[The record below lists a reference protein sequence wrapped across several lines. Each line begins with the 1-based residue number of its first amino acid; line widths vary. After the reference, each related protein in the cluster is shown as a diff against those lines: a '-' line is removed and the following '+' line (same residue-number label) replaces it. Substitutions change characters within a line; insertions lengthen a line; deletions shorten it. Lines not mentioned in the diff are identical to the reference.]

1 MISFIYKRETKK
13 VNDQTATP
21 VPEEKEPLHGTAIK
35 SIKERAELSE
45 LDQLIA
51 ETLSESR
58 GTAVGKEPPKDE
70 AHLAGTRLSKE
81 FVKEAPKPAET
92 PVIPVPK
99 QIEPLVAKDRPADRQ
114 EEQKK
119 APAAPQDEYDK
130 TFKTYKSGDVV
141 KGIVV
146 NVGQTG
152 ALIDIQYQSDGF
164 ISPEEL
170 GEHSLKVGDT
180 VEVYI
185 IALSNK
191 EGYVELSLKRALIE
205 TQWRSLYDSFKNKT
219 ALDAKIT
226 SAVAGGLVADL
237 SGIRG
242 FIPASQVSRH
252 QGQQLQEFVGQTMPV
267 KVLEIDRRQ
276 NKVIL
281 SHRQG
286 SFEKQRAERE
296 KFFDQIEVGQVLRG
310 RVSSIKKFGAF
321 VNVNGIEGLIHLN
334 DLSWKRVG
342 DASKVL
348 AVGQETDV
356 FVIGIDK
363 NSKKISFGL
372 KQLQPDPWEKV
383 PEKYKPGQTVEV
395 KVLRL
400 AKFGA
405 FVELE
410 EGIEGLIHNT
420 ELSAKGV
427 QNPSEAVKPGDVV
440 KAKILRIEESEQKI
454 GLSIKEIELDE
465 QKKEAQNL
473 PQQQKITIGDTVGD
487 SIKEQLSNQN
497 ELSQPS

>member
-1 MISFIYKRETKK
+1 
-13 VNDQTATP
+13 VNEEQTTP
-21 VPEEKEPLHGTAIK
+21 APVEKEGLHGTVIK

-58 GTAVGKEPPKDE
+58 GSAPDKEARKE
-70 AHLAGTRLSKE
+70 ESHLAGTRISKE
-81 FVKEAPKPAET
+81 FVKTAPRPAEMPAP
-92 PVIPVPK
+92 PVLK
-99 QIEPLVAKDRPADRQ
+99 QPEPIKATEHK
-114 EEQKK
+114 EEPKK
-119 APAAPQDEYDK
+119 APSAPQDEYDK
-130 TFKTYKSGDVV
+130 TFKTYKAGDVV

-146 NVGQTG
+146 NIGQTG

-164 ISPEEL
+164 ISSEEL
-170 GEHSLKVGDT
+170 GGQSLHVGDT
-180 VEVYI
+180 IDVYI
-185 IALSNK
+185 AALSNK
-191 EGYVELSLKRALIE
+191 EGYVELSLKMAGIE
-205 TQWRSLYDSFKNKT
+205 KHWRSLYDSFKTKT
-219 ALDAKIT
+219 ALDAKVS

-237 SGIRG
+237 NGIRG
-242 FIPASQVSRH
+242 FIPASQVSRQH
-252 QGQQLQEFVGQTMPV
+252 GQQLSDFVGQTIPV
-267 KVLEIDRRQ
+267 KVIEIDRRQ

-296 KFFDQIEVGQVLRG
+296 KYFDQIEMGQVLKG
-310 RVSSIKKFGAF
+310 KVSSIKKFGAF

-334 DLSWKRVG
+334 DLSWKRVS
-342 DASKVL
+342 DASTIL
-348 AVGQETDV
+348 SVGQEIEV
-356 FVIGIDK
+356 FVIGVDK

-383 PEKYKPGQTVEV
+383 PEKYKPGQVVEV

-420 ELSAKGV
+420 ELSIKGV
-427 QNPSEAVKPGDVV
+427 QNPSEAVKPMDIV
-440 KAKILRIEESEQKI
+440 KAKILRIEENDQKI

-465 QKKEAQNL
+465 QDKNTKEAQPA
-473 PQQQKITIGDTVGD
+473 PQPQKITIGDTVGD